1 MEAVQQGLL
10 DPDTMQ
16 EVAVDPVPAQDGAC
30 SVSSAERE
38 ELEAELAKVEEE
50 ISTLRQV
57 LTAKERHA
65 AEIKRKLGLSPLNEL
80 RTNLSRGWQD
90 MQATNAYKKT
100 QETLTVAGQKTT
112 SVLSNVGSAITRKL
126 GDMNDLYL
134 RLLVPRSH
142 SFSYSS
148 IRHSISMP
156 AMRNSPSFKS
166 FEERVENTVTTLKS
180 KVGGEGQASSNFEEV
195 LSSTASAS
203 GHDASNRD

>member
-126 GDMNDLYL
+126 GDMK
-134 RLLVPRSH
+134 SH

>member
-134 RLLVPRSH
+134 RLLVP
-142 SFSYSS
+142 SYSS

>member
-126 GDMNDLYL
+126 GDMKSAALRQRSVGRILFSARVFL
-134 RLLVPRSH
+134 RLLCWCVLVRRRWCFQLFHVSH
-142 SFSYSS
+142 TS
-148 IRHSISMP
+148 
-156 AMRNSPSFKS
+156 
-166 FEERVENTVTTLKS
+166 TL
-180 KVGGEGQASSNFEEV
+180 G
-195 LSSTASAS
+195 L
-203 GHDASNRD
+203 

>member
-16 EVAVDPVPAQDGAC
+16 EVAVDPVPVQDGAC

-126 GDMNDLYL
+126 GDMK
-134 RLLVPRSH
+134 SH

-180 KVGGEGQASSNFEEV
+180 KVGGEGQPSSNFEEV

-203 GHDASNRD
+203 GHDTSNRD

>member
-16 EVAVDPVPAQDGAC
+16 EVAVDPVPTQDGAC

-126 GDMNDLYL
+126 GDMK
-134 RLLVPRSH
+134 
-142 SFSYSS
+142 
-148 IRHSISMP
+148 
-156 AMRNSPSFKS
+156 NSPSFKS

-180 KVGGEGQASSNFEEV
+180 KVGGEGQPSSNFEEV

-203 GHDASNRD
+203 GHDTSNRD

>member
-16 EVAVDPVPAQDGAC
+16 EVAVDPVPVQDGAC

-126 GDMNDLYL
+126 GDMN
-134 RLLVPRSH
+134 
-142 SFSYSS
+142 YSS

-180 KVGGEGQASSNFEEV
+180 KVGGEGQPSSNFEEV

-203 GHDASNRD
+203 GHDTSNRD